1 MYKVN
6 NTLTS
11 AYGNPMDM
19 QDFKAKQG
27 PEMPRASV
35 NNKKMT
41 NVALSNGEHVMGI
54 RKNPEDETYGDQK
67 LAGDAMEM
75 PIGRPLRYTPGLR
88 CDAHL
93 ESLRPERAGNH
104 RAIQGGEDWKRKLV
118 QPPNHFDGSFVD
130 ADLQRFRPEPNPSPA
145 EDPWYA
151 SRLPDQTMLA
161 YDRLQ
166 APQATYGYP
175 EMPLSGP
182 YGSMYPQD
190 ELSRIKMR
198 NRRFMS
204 SCAQEMAMPGMA
216 PGMMQPVM
224 MAPMMQQ
231 QPMMMMGPPPTL
243 DHELAGDELSIL
255 DQELNMTRRA
265 NRPFVPS
272 GHDNYF
278 ALQRQVQDMEQPPE
292 PRKQF
297 EVTSV
302 EQLPLPKRTIRTTAE
317 TAAVKSNRP
326 EVNIAD
332 QIAIRSMV
340 LGKSLGKTA
349 PSTAPVGKQMDYRA
363 KALSPKSPQASHF
376 SPLFFPIEVGNRGQ

>member
-1 MYKVN
+1 
-6 NTLTS
+6 
-11 AYGNPMDM
+11 
-19 QDFKAKQG
+19 
-27 PEMPRASV
+27 
-35 NNKKMT
+35 
-41 NVALSNGEHVMGI
+41 MGI
-54 RKNPEDETYGDQK
+54 RKNPEDEAYGDQK

-75 PIGRPLRYTPGLR
+75 PIGRPLRYTPGLK

-118 QPPNHFDGSFVD
+118 QAPNHFDGSFVD

-151 SRLPDQTMLA
+151 SRLPDQTMQA

-166 APQATYGYP
+166 GPQATYGFP

-204 SCAQEMAMPGMA
+204 SCAQEMCNPG
-216 PGMMQPVM
+216 

-231 QPMMMMGPPPTL
+231 PPMMMMGPPTL

-292 PRKQF
+292 PKKPLH

-340 LGKSLGKTA
+340 LGKSLGKTG
-349 PSTAPVGKQMDYRA
+349 TA
-363 KALSPKSPQASHF
+363 KA
-376 SPLFFPIEVGNRGQ
+376 E

>member
-11 AYGNPMDM
+11 TYGNPMDM

-54 RKNPEDETYGDQK
+54 RKNLEDETYGDQK

-376 SPLFFPIEVGNRGQ
+376 SPLFFPIEAGNRGQ

>member
-11 AYGNPMDM
+11 TYGSPMDM
-19 QDFKAKQG
+19 DLKPKQG
-27 PEMPRASV
+27 PEMTRASI

-75 PIGRPLRYTPGLR
+75 PIGRPLRYTPGLK

-151 SRLPDQTMLA
+151 SRLPDQTMHA
-161 YDRLQ
+161 FDRLQ
-166 APQATYGYP
+166 APQATYGFP

-204 SCAQEMAMPGMA
+204 SCAQEMCMPGMA

-224 MAPMMQQ
+224 MNPGMVPMMQQ
-231 QPMMMMGPPPTL
+231 PPMMMMGPPTL

-292 PRKQF
+292 PKKPLH

-332 QIAIRSMV
+332 QIAIRSFV
-340 LGKSLGKTA
+340 LGQSLGKTG
-349 PSTAPVGKQMDYRA
+349 TAR
-363 KALSPKSPQASHF
+363 S
-376 SPLFFPIEVGNRGQ
+376 E

>member
-1 MYKVN
+1 
-6 NTLTS
+6 
-11 AYGNPMDM
+11 
-19 QDFKAKQG
+19 
-27 PEMPRASV
+27 
-35 NNKKMT
+35 
-41 NVALSNGEHVMGI
+41 MG
-54 RKNPEDETYGDQK
+54 
-67 LAGDAMEM
+67 
-75 PIGRPLRYTPGLR
+75 
-88 CDAHL
+88 
-93 ESLRPERAGNH
+93 
-104 RAIQGGEDWKRKLV
+104 
-118 QPPNHFDGSFVD
+118 
-130 ADLQRFRPEPNPSPA
+130 
-145 EDPWYA
+145 
-151 SRLPDQTMLA
+151 
-161 YDRLQ
+161 
-166 APQATYGYP
+166 
-175 EMPLSGP
+175 
-182 YGSMYPQD
+182 
-190 ELSRIKMR
+190 
-198 NRRFMS
+198 MS

-292 PRKQF
+292 PKKPLH

-332 QIAIRSMV
+332 QIAIRSFV
-340 LGKSLGKTA
+340 LGQSLGKTA
-349 PSTAPVGKQMDYRA
+349 TAR
-363 KALSPKSPQASHF
+363 S
-376 SPLFFPIEVGNRGQ
+376 E

>member
-1 MYKVN
+1 
-6 NTLTS
+6 
-11 AYGNPMDM
+11 
-19 QDFKAKQG
+19 
-27 PEMPRASV
+27 
-35 NNKKMT
+35 
-41 NVALSNGEHVMGI
+41 MGI

-151 SRLPDQTMLA
+151 SRLPDQTMHA
-161 YDRLQ
+161 FDRLQ
-166 APQATYGYP
+166 APQATYGFP

-204 SCAQEMAMPGMA
+204 SCAQEMYNPGMA

-224 MAPMMQQ
+224 MAPQMMQQ
-231 QPMMMMGPPPTL
+231 PPMMMMGPPTL

-292 PRKQF
+292 PKKPLH

-332 QIAIRSMV
+332 QIAIRSFV
-340 LGKSLGKTA
+340 LGQSLGKTA
-349 PSTAPVGKQMDYRA
+349 DKKTNSGAKGPSS
-363 KALSPKSPQASHF
+363 KAQPSQF
-376 SPLFFPIEVGNRGQ
+376 SPLFFPVQSGARSG

>member
-1 MYKVN
+1 MGVKNLNQGILQAVTAMYKVT

-11 AYGNPMDM
+11 AYGPPDM
-19 QDFKAKQG
+19 MDFKPKHA

-35 NNKKMT
+35 GNRKLT
-41 NVALSNGEHVMGI
+41 NIGVGGDSIMGI
-54 RKNPEDETYGDQK
+54 RRVPEDDTYADPT
-67 LAGDAMEM
+67 LAGDAMEK
-75 PIGRPLRYTPGLR
+75 PITRPLRYTPGLK

-118 QPPNHFDGSFVD
+118 QAPNHFDGSFVD

-151 SRLPDQTMLA
+151 SRLPDQTMQA

-166 APQATYGYP
+166 GPQATYGFP

-204 SCAQEMAMPGMA
+204 SCAQEMMPGMA

-224 MAPMMQQ
+224 MAPGMAPMMQAP
-231 QPMMMMGPPPTL
+231 PMMMIGPPTL
-243 DHELAGDELSIL
+243 DHELAGD
-255 DQELNMTRRA
+255 
-265 NRPFVPS
+265 
-272 GHDNYF
+272 
-278 ALQRQVQDMEQPPE
+278 
-292 PRKQF
+292 
-297 EVTSV
+297 
-302 EQLPLPKRTIRTTAE
+302 
-317 TAAVKSNRP
+317 
-326 EVNIAD
+326 
-332 QIAIRSMV
+332 
-340 LGKSLGKTA
+340 
-349 PSTAPVGKQMDYRA
+349 
-363 KALSPKSPQASHF
+363 
-376 SPLFFPIEVGNRGQ
+376 

>member
-1 MYKVN
+1 
-6 NTLTS
+6 
-11 AYGNPMDM
+11 
-19 QDFKAKQG
+19 
-27 PEMPRASV
+27 
-35 NNKKMT
+35 
-41 NVALSNGEHVMGI
+41 MG
-54 RKNPEDETYGDQK
+54 
-67 LAGDAMEM
+67 
-75 PIGRPLRYTPGLR
+75 
-88 CDAHL
+88 
-93 ESLRPERAGNH
+93 
-104 RAIQGGEDWKRKLV
+104 
-118 QPPNHFDGSFVD
+118 
-130 ADLQRFRPEPNPSPA
+130 
-145 EDPWYA
+145 
-151 SRLPDQTMLA
+151 
-161 YDRLQ
+161 
-166 APQATYGYP
+166 
-175 EMPLSGP
+175 PLSGP

-265 NRPFVPS
+265 NRPFFPS

-302 EQLPLPKRTIRTTAE
+302 EQLPLPKRTSGRQLKLPQLNPT
-317 TAAVKSNRP
+317 
-326 EVNIAD
+326 
-332 QIAIRSMV
+332 V
-340 LGKSLGKTA
+340 LKLTLPIKL
-349 PSTAPVGKQMDYRA
+349 PSV
-363 KALSPKSPQASHF
+363 
-376 SPLFFPIEVGNRGQ
+376 

>member
-19 QDFKAKQG
+19 QDLKPKQG
-27 PEMPRASV
+27 PEMPRASI
-35 NNKKMT
+35 NNRKMT
-41 NVALSNGEHVMGI
+41 NVTLSNGDHVMAM
-54 RKNPEDETYGDQK
+54 RKNPEDELYGDQK

-93 ESLRPERAGNH
+93 ESLRPERMGNH

-118 QPPNHFDGSFVD
+118 QPPNHYDGSFVD
-130 ADLQRFRPEPNPSPA
+130 ADLQRFRPEPIPSPN

-151 SRLPDQTMLA
+151 SRLPDQTMQA
-161 YDRLQ
+161 FDRLQ

-204 SCAQEMAMPGMA
+204 SCAQEMNPGMQQ
-216 PGMMQPVM
+216 GMMMQPVM
-224 MAPMMQQ
+224 MAPMPMMQ
-231 QPMMMMGPPPTL
+231 QPMMMGGPIGSSTL

-272 GHDNYF
+272 GHENYF
-278 ALQRQVQDMEQPPE
+278 NLQRQVQDMEQPPE
-292 PRKQF
+292 PRRVQ

-332 QIAIRSMV
+332 QIAIRSFV
-340 LGKSLGKTA
+340 LGQSLGKTA
-349 PSTAPVGKQMDYRA
+349 TAR
-363 KALSPKSPQASHF
+363 S
-376 SPLFFPIEVGNRGQ
+376 E

>member
-11 AYGNPMDM
+11 AYGSPMDM
-19 QDFKAKQG
+19 QDLRPKQG
-27 PEMPRASV
+27 PEMTRASI

-41 NVALSNGEHVMGI
+41 NVTLANGDHVMGI
-54 RKNPEDETYGDQK
+54 RKNPEDENFGDTK

-75 PIGRPLRYTPGLR
+75 PIGRPLRYTPGLK

-93 ESLRPERAGNH
+93 ESLRPERNGNH

-118 QPPNHFDGSFVD
+118 QPPGHFDGSFVD
-130 ADLQRFRPEPNPSPA
+130 ADLQKFRPEPNPNPA

-151 SRLPDQTMLA
+151 SRMPDQTMQA
-161 YDRLQ
+161 FDRLQ
-166 APQATYGYP
+166 APQATYGFP

-204 SCAQEMAMPGMA
+204 SCAQEMMPQGM
-216 PGMMQPVM
+216 MMQPVM
-224 MAPMMQQ
+224 MAPGMMQPMPMMQ
-231 QPMMMMGPPPTL
+231 QPMMMPMGSATL

-272 GHDNYF
+272 GHENYF

-292 PRKQF
+292 PRRTQ

-332 QIAIRSMV
+332 QIAIRSFV
-340 LGKSLGKTA
+340 LGQSLGKTG
-349 PSTAPVGKQMDYRA
+349 PIVPVA
-363 KALSPKSPQASHF
+363 N
-376 SPLFFPIEVGNRGQ
+376 PIPGARWQ

>member
-11 AYGNPMDM
+11 TYGSPMDM
-19 QDFKAKQG
+19 DLKPKQG
-27 PEMPRASV
+27 PEMTRASI

-75 PIGRPLRYTPGLR
+75 PIGRPLRYTPGLK

-151 SRLPDQTMLA
+151 SRLPDQTMHA
-161 YDRLQ
+161 FDRLQ

-204 SCAQEMAMPGMA
+204 SCAQEMCMPGMA

-224 MAPMMQQ
+224 MNPGMVPMMQQ
-231 QPMMMMGPPPTL
+231 PPMMMMGPPTL

-292 PRKQF
+292 PKKPLH

-332 QIAIRSMV
+332 QIAIRSFV
-340 LGKSLGKTA
+340 LGQSLGKTDKKTNSGA
-349 PSTAPVGKQMDYRA
+349 KGPS
-363 KALSPKSPQASHF
+363 SKSQPSQF
-376 SPLFFPIEVGNRGQ
+376 SPLFFPVESRMSE

>member
-11 AYGNPMDM
+11 TYGSPMDM
-19 QDFKAKQG
+19 DLKPKQG
-27 PEMPRASV
+27 PEMTRASI

-75 PIGRPLRYTPGLR
+75 PIGRPLRYTPGLK

-151 SRLPDQTMLA
+151 SRLPDQTMHA
-161 YDRLQ
+161 FDRLQ
-166 APQATYGYP
+166 APQATYGFP

-204 SCAQEMAMPGMA
+204 SCAQEMYNPGMA

-224 MAPMMQQ
+224 MAPQMMQQ
-231 QPMMMMGPPPTL
+231 PPMMMMGPPTL

-340 LGKSLGKTA
+340 LGKSLGKTG
-349 PSTAPVGKQMDYRA
+349 TA
-363 KALSPKSPQASHF
+363 KS
-376 SPLFFPIEVGNRGQ
+376 E

>member
-1 MYKVN
+1 
-6 NTLTS
+6 
-11 AYGNPMDM
+11 
-19 QDFKAKQG
+19 
-27 PEMPRASV
+27 
-35 NNKKMT
+35 
-41 NVALSNGEHVMGI
+41 MG
-54 RKNPEDETYGDQK
+54 
-67 LAGDAMEM
+67 

-93 ESLRPERAGNH
+93 ESPRPERAGNH

-204 SCAQEMAMPGMA
+204 SFAQEMCMPGMA

-224 MAPMMQQ
+224 MNPMMQQ

-340 LGKSLGKTA
+340 LGKSLGKTG
-349 PSTAPVGKQMDYRA
+349 TA
-363 KALSPKSPQASHF
+363 KS
-376 SPLFFPIEVGNRGQ
+376 E

>member
-11 AYGNPMDM
+11 TYGGMDM
-19 QDFKAKQG
+19 DLKPKQG
-27 PEMPRASV
+27 PEMTRASI

-130 ADLQRFRPEPNPSPA
+130 ADLQRFRPEPIPSPA

-151 SRLPDQTMLA
+151 SRLPDQTMQA
-161 YDRLQ
+161 FDRLQ

-204 SCAQEMAMPGMA
+204 SCAQEMAYPGQQ
-216 PGMMQPVM
+216 GMMQPMM
-224 MAPMMQQ
+224 MAPQGMMMQQ
-231 QPMMMMGPPPTL
+231 PPMMMMGPPTL

-292 PRKQF
+292 PRKQLHD
-297 EVTSV
+297 VTSV

-340 LGKSLGKTA
+340 LGKSLGKTG
-349 PSTAPVGKQMDYRA
+349 TA
-363 KALSPKSPQASHF
+363 KA
-376 SPLFFPIEVGNRGQ
+376 E